1 MKRQDDRQKVTLLM
15 EEAAHG
21 DARAQR
27 LLALRYWRG
36 RGVTQSIE
44 LAAQWM
50 KQAAAQKLALAERDL
65 ASFYQQG
72 IGVERDPN
80 EALRLY
86 RLAAHQGDPI
96 AKKVIRGNDENP
108 STKITRLHSKID

>member
-1 MKRQDDRQKVTLLM
+1 MKLPDDRQKVSLLM
-15 EEAAHG
+15 EEAARG

-36 RGVTQSIE
+36 RGVTQNIE

-65 ASFYQQG
+65 AGFYHQG
-72 IGVERDPN
+72 IGVECDPN
-80 EALRLY
+80 EALRLF

-96 AKKVIRGNDENP
+96 AKQFIRGNNENP
-108 STKITRLHSKID
+108 SIEITRLRSKTD

>member
-1 MKRQDDRQKVTLLM
+1 MKRLDNDQKVSLLM
-15 EEAAHG
+15 EEAARG

-36 RGVTQSIE
+36 RGVMQNNE

-50 KQAAAQKLALAERDL
+50 LQAAAQKLALAERDL
-65 ASFYQQG
+65 AGFYQQG
-72 IGVERDPN
+72 IGVARDPD

-86 RLAAHQGDPI
+86 RLAARQGDPI
-96 AKKVIRGNDENP
+96 AKKIIREIIENP
-108 STKITRLHSKID
+108 SSEITQPRTKAD

>member
-1 MKRQDDRQKVTLLM
+1 MKRRDDEQKISLLM
-15 EEAAHG
+15 CEAERG

-36 RGVTQSIE
+36 RGVTQSDE

-65 ASFYQQG
+65 AGFYQQG
-72 IGVERDPN
+72 IGVERDAD

-86 RLAAHQGDPI
+86 RLAAQQGDPI
-96 AKKVIRGNDENP
+96 AKKFIRE
-108 STKITRLHSKID
+108 ITAISHPK

>member
-1 MKRQDDRQKVTLLM
+1 M

-86 RLAAHQGDPI
+86 RLAARQGDPI
-96 AKKVIRGNDENP
+96 AKKFIRGNDENP